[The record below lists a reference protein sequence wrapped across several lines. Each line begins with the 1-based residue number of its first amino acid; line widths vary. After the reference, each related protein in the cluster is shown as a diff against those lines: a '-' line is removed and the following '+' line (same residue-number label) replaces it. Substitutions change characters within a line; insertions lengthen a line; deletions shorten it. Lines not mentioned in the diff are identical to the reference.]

1 MQSRARCVWDK
12 CVTPL
17 NGGKTQCWRDL
28 PVGLICIR
36 ARRRWIGH
44 CRILPE
50 SPPPIRSDTVC
61 PQLRTPAH
69 RPEQEH
75 CTATLD
81 DIFLPFQINY
91 NHLKWSG
98 WSRWIQNG
106 SKEIYELINKYRI
119 CKHKKCQFGFLAK
132 RYILLLILR
141 QCDRVIERAH
151 GEPPMRESWTEKGC
165 LHVKLRTALT
175 SISTWGMMLGSRGS
189 RAGWIAHGRGGQ
201 RFSINSRRAV
211 LHLEIE
217 AFVENMK
224 SERRQTRFIPHYCA
238 RNPSGLDFII
248 SLYIHLFKSISH
260 WTNCP

>member
-1 MQSRARCVWDK
+1 MCVRQVCYSTKWRKSTVLAWLTCRTNLYPSSSAMDRALSYPPGISTAHSFRYCLSTAEDTSAQTRAR
-12 CVTPL
+12 TLHSNIGRHLSSISNQLQPL
-17 NGGKTQCWRDL
+17 KMIWMITM
-28 PVGLICIR
+28 
-36 ARRRWIGH
+36 
-44 CRILPE
+44 
-50 SPPPIRSDTVC
+50 
-61 PQLRTPAH
+61 
-69 RPEQEH
+69 
-75 CTATLD
+75 
-81 DIFLPFQINY
+81 
-91 NHLKWSG
+91 
-98 WSRWIQNG
+98 IQNS

-141 QCDRVIERAH
+141 QCERVIERAH

-224 SERRQTRFIPHYCA
+224 SERRHARFIPHYWF
-238 RNPSGLDFII
+238 DFII

-260 WTNCP
+260 WINYP